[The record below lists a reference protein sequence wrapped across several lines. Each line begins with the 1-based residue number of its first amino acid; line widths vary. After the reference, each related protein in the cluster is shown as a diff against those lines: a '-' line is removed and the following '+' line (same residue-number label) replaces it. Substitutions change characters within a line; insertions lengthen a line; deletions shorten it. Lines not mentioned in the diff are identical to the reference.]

1 MDEKNTEQALTP
13 EEAKRQW
20 ETGTVAKAIARCPE
34 RQARFR
40 TGSGLDVDRLY
51 VPDPATHVGETY
63 RNKLGFPGT
72 YPFTRGIQPTLYRG
86 RFWTM
91 RQYAGYATAQESNR
105 RFRYLLEQG
114 STGLSVA
121 FDLPTQIG
129 YDSDDPLSCGEV
141 GRVGVAVSTVEDMAA
156 LFDGIPLDRVSTS
169 MTINATAAV
178 ILAMYI
184 VVAERQGAPLTAL
197 AGTIQNDILK
207 EYFARGTYRF
217 PPRPSLRLI
226 SDLFAFCASKL
237 PKWNAISV
245 SGYHIRE
252 AGATAAQEIG
262 FTLADAVCYIETAIA
277 AGLDVDDFAP
287 QITFFFAAHMD
298 LLEEVAKFRAAR
310 RLYAR
315 LMKDRFGAKNP
326 KSLMLRFHTQTSGVA
341 LTAQQPDNNVVRV
354 AIQALAAVLGGT
366 QSLHTNSKDEA
377 LALPTE
383 DSVRLALRTQQII
396 AHETGVANT
405 IDPLGGSYYV
415 ESLTDRLE
423 AEAEEWLARID
434 SIGGMVTAVEQG
446 YVQRAIEQAAY
457 EYGTSIETGE
467 RTVVGVNKFVE
478 DKPPAMDLFSVA
490 AAVETRQAEAVTA
503 VKRSRDPKAVAAA
516 LSRIDQVAR
525 SNDNLMPAIIDAV
538 RASVSLGEICSCL
551 QNVFGEHV
559 DAFS

>member
-1 MDEKNTEQALTP
+1 MKDVKDESFRTLEL
-13 EEAKRQW
+13 AKQHW
-20 ETGTVAKAIARCPE
+20 ENGTVAKTVERFPE
-34 RQARFR
+34 RKARFR
-40 TGSGLDVDRLY
+40 TGSGLEIDRLY
-51 VPDPATHVGETY
+51 VPASDARSDSAY
-63 RNKLGFPGT
+63 LAKLGFPGEF
-72 YPFTRGIQPTLYRG
+72 PFTRGIQPTLYRG
-86 RFWTM
+86 RLWTM
-91 RQYAGYATAQESNR
+91 RQYAGYATAQESNQ

-184 VVAERQGAPLTAL
+184 VVAERQGAPLSAL

-217 PPRPSLRLI
+217 PPKPSLRLVA
-226 SDLFAFCASKL
+226 DLFAFCAEHL
-237 PKWNAISV
+237 PKWNTISV

-287 QITFFFAAHMD
+287 RITFFFAAHMD

-315 LMKDRFGAKNP
+315 LMKERFGAKNA

-341 LTAQQPDNNVVRV
+341 LTAQQPENNVVRI

-405 IDPLGGSYYV
+405 IDPLAGSYYV
-415 ESLTDRLE
+415 EHLTDQLE
-423 AEAEEWLARID
+423 AEAREWLGRID
-434 SIGGMVTAVEQG
+434 AIGGMVAAVEQG

-457 EYGTSIETGE
+457 EYGRGIENE
-467 RTVVGVNKFVE
+467 DRTIVGVNKFVDDAE
-478 DKPPAMDLFSVA
+478 PAMDLFSVPA
-490 AAVETRQAEAVTA
+490 TVEARQVEAVAAVKRNRDAQAVTA
-503 VKRSRDPKAVAAA
+503 A
-516 LSRIDQVAR
+516 LNRIEATARTDQ
-525 SNDNLMPAIIDAV
+525 NLMPAILDAV
-538 RASVSLGEICSCL
+538 RISVSLGEICACL
-551 QNVFGEHV
+551 QNVFGEHI
-559 DAFS
+559 DAFG

>member
-1 MDEKNTEQALTP
+1 MDEKDTEQALTP

-20 ETGTVAKAIARCPE
+20 ENGTVAKTIARCPE
-34 RQARFR
+34 RQAQFK

-51 VPDPATHVGETY
+51 VPDVAADAGETY
-63 RNKLGFPGT
+63 RNKLGFPGQ

-217 PPRPSLRLI
+217 PPKPSLRLI

-315 LMKDRFGAKNP
+315 LMKERFGAKNP

-383 DSVRLALRTQQII
+383 DSVRLALRTQQIV

-434 SIGGMVTAVEQG
+434 SIGGMVAAVEQG

-457 EYGTSIETGE
+457 EYGNSIETGE
-467 RTVVGVNKFVE
+467 RTVVGVNKFVD

-490 AAVETRQAEAVTA
+490 ASVETRQAEAVAA
-503 VKRSRDPKAVAAA
+503 VKRRRNPAAVAAA
-516 LSRIDQVAR
+516 LSRIDQIAR
-525 SNDNLMPAIIDAV
+525 SDENLMPAIIDAV
-538 RASVSLGEICSCL
+538 RASVSLGEICGCL